1 MSSFA
6 IFKRKIG
13 LKTEEIIDI
22 TGYTRCGLYNAFK
35 LLSQG
40 KPTKQF
46 LTCMDSA
53 IEKKIQQETLKHE
66 ERIKEL
72 KELQEEFKEG

>member
-1 MSSFA
+1 MNGFS

-13 LKTEEIIDI
+13 LKTEEIINL

-35 LLSQG
+35 LLSEG

-46 LTCMDSA
+46 LTCIDAA
-53 IEKKIQQETLKHE
+53 IEKRIQQEIFEHE

-72 KELQEEFKEG
+72 KKLQEEFKE